1 MFFKNVYYLARY
13 SKWSN
18 NLVENELQGIH
29 ADGLWK
35 NLIDLVI
42 PGLFNEFFLNM
53 TSASNDHGLGH
64 LVI

>member
-1 MFFKNVYYLARY
+1 M
-13 SKWSN
+13 SN